1 MLKEFI
7 KYDKESIHKVTIS
20 IQELNRILSE
30 NRVPVK
36 ILSRHEETS
45 SFCKLSV
52 ENNGI
57 VPAEIAIGNL
67 LGISIKEW
75 YWSENGY
82 GVCLEYQVKK
92 ENKK

>member
-1 MLKEFI
+1 MLKEF
-7 KYDKESIHKVTIS
+7 KKFDRDSIHKVTIS
-20 IQELNRILSE
+20 IKELNRILSD
-30 NRVPVK
+30 NGVPVK
-36 ILSRHEETS
+36 ILLRCEEKS

-92 ENKK
+92 ENEK